1 VRQLH
6 FGVAAELVT
15 TVDDELQSALATLQP
30 LGIEWDSGDELT
42 LTVLPQREQLDA
54 PFEIAEGV
62 ILPVGDYSFTRARLA
77 LESALKR
84 PVSGTLALEGGSF
97 FDGHREDLEAE
108 LSWRPSRY
116 FNGALSYQQNHVV
129 LDEGTFTGHI
139 GGVHANLQ
147 FSPEL
152 EWRNFLQFDN
162 ESDSLG
168 INSRVRWILKP
179 GADLFLVW
187 NQTQAR
193 VGDSFVPLFQEA
205 GFKLAYTLRF

>member
-1 VRQLH
+1 MERRDFLRMAAAAAAV
-6 FGVAAELVT
+6 VAAPRTSRAATARIDVLINEPIGTIVPELY
-15 TVDDELQSALATLQP
+15 
-30 LGIEWDSGDELT
+30 GH
-42 LTVLPQREQLDA
+42 
-54 PFEIAEGV
+54 
-62 ILPVGDYSFTRARLA
+62 FTEHL
-77 LESALKR
+77 
-84 PVSGTLALEGGSF
+84 
-97 FDGHREDLEAE
+97 
-108 LSWRPSRY
+108 
-116 FNGALSYQQNHVV
+116 
-129 LDEGTFTGHI
+129 